1 MNSFTSLTCF
11 LMLMKSVISN
21 GVSLHYRETLGIS
34 HRRTQS
40 VSQKSFVLRV
50 QPLWQ
55 THHPWEG
62 LTLVVPLHTVYL
74 RGAAEAPSHP
84 ALRLILYNLWKM
96 SHTQQHRTPLLPATP
111 AHRTWQH
118 LETWLWWR
126 WHPSPQRRLVVERC
140 LSVTLHPGLKMM
152 ELAPGCHMRP
162 GGLFKRLKWQYK
174 DCGLIF
180 CNDTASL
187 FL

>member
-1 MNSFTSLTCF
+1 MSLTCF

-62 LTLVVPLHTVYL
+62 LTLAAPLHNRLSSGRSGSSIPSSSQAYTLQPLEDVPYP
-74 RGAAEAPSHP
+74 AASYSSASSYPCP
-84 ALRLILYNLWKM
+84 PYMTTPGDLAVVKM
-96 SHTQQHRTPLLPATP
+96 TPITS
-111 AHRTWQH
+111 
-118 LETWLWWR
+118 E
-126 WHPSPQRRLVVERC
+126 E
-140 LSVTLHPGLKMM
+140 G
-152 ELAPGCHMRP
+152 
-162 GGLFKRLKWQYK
+162 
-174 DCGLIF
+174 
-180 CNDTASL
+180 
-187 FL
+187 

>member
-1 MNSFTSLTCF
+1 MSLTCF

-62 LTLVVPLHTVYL
+62 LTLAAPLHTVYL

-111 AHRTWQH
+111 AHRT
-118 LETWLWWR
+118 
-126 WHPSPQRRLVVERC
+126 
-140 LSVTLHPGLKMM
+140 
-152 ELAPGCHMRP
+152 
-162 GGLFKRLKWQYK
+162 
-174 DCGLIF
+174 
-180 CNDTASL
+180 
-187 FL
+187 